1 MINYSIP
8 QYISLKQASKIS
20 GYHPDYLGQLI
31 RKGKLKA
38 IRIGRSWFVPEEE
51 VKKLSSGS
59 SSKAFSPVSKLAII
73 ALILIIS
80 ISFAFVFWRIFS
92 PDQPSP
98 PAKTLEKEIIEMEF

>member
-20 GYHPDYLGQLI
+20 GYNPDYLGQLI

-38 IRIGRSWFVPEEE
+38 IRIGRSWFVPENE
-51 VKKLSSGS
+51 VKKI
-59 SSKAFSPVSKLAII
+59 FSIPDTKISPPVLKMAII

-80 ISFAFVFWRIFS
+80 ISFVFWKILLPGQS
-92 PDQPSP
+92 LPS
-98 PAKTLEKEIIEMEF
+98 AEAIKKETIETEF